1 MKGRLLVGVGL
12 AALLVV
18 GAVAVIGLQTA
29 QATGGLTPDEVVS
42 EFYEWYVDYIGGAG
56 ERRNPLVD
64 RAYGSSEHLSQ
75 GFVAEVDDQLA
86 SAEHI
91 LADPFLMAQDV
102 PVKIALGETLVE
114 DGGATVAVEMFWGG
128 NPVPSTRIVSLVQDG
143 GRWYIDGVTAAQ

>member
-18 GAVAVIGLQTA
+18 GGVALLGLPTA
-29 QATGGLTPDEVVS
+29 QATDGLAPEVVVS
-42 EFYEWYVDYIGGAG
+42 EFYEWYLGYIDGAV

-64 RAYGSSEHLSQ
+64 RAYRSSEHLSA

-91 LADPFLMAQDV
+91 LGDPFLMAQDI
-102 PVKIALGETLVE
+102 PVNVELGEAVIE
-114 DGGATVAVEMFWGG
+114 GPEAKVAVEMYWGG
-128 NPVPSTRIVSLVQDG
+128 NPVPSERMVSLIQVG
-143 GRWYIDGVTAAQ
+143 GHWQIDGVTMPK